1 MYILYGIYKFKLYF
15 VLCSIYVF
23 FGYFIIELYICIFYH
38 FLVLFFFLTFLCIF
52 FLFCLLS
59 LIVDFLTFL
68 LRIFLLYVFFFACF
82 VSWYFFSFPPMNGTF
97 GILFIMILY
106 DIFSILNLC
115 CYNYLLLPLSA
126 KQSPLKHWQTHFK
139 LCTQFC

>member
-1 MYILYGIYKFKLYF
+1 MF
-15 VLCSIYVF
+15 
-23 FGYFIIELYICIFYH
+23 YICIFWLFYH
-38 FLVLFFFLTFLCIF
+38 WIIYMYILSFFGSFFLSYFFVHIFSFLLAFFDCGFFNFSVAYLFIVCVFLC
-52 FLFCLLS
+52 LFC
-59 LIVDFLTFL
+59 
-68 LRIFLLYVFFFACF
+68 F
-82 VSWYFFSFPPMNGTF
+82 VILFSFPPMNGTF